1 MENLIKQAILKRKI
15 TLFVLIICIGFGV
28 YNYMISPRQETPEIL
43 APVALV
49 SVVYPGA
56 SPEDIESL
64 VTSKIEDEMSEL
76 IGYDYSYSY
85 SRNSIAVVVLR
96 LEYDT
101 DINATWDDLR
111 QAMVDLQSE
120 LPSECDRIDVNTD
133 LTDTAGMMISM
144 SSDKYSLEQLE
155 RYANSFNRELSKID
169 GISRF
174 DVVGSQSKELVIELD
189 YQKMNR
195 FNLSYKDMVNLVRSQ
210 NIEIPS
216 GTVGSG
222 KDKIN
227 VKVSGLFESIQDI
240 ENIVIAVSQD
250 NGSIARL
257 KDIATVKLEL
267 ADSNYKIIHDGKN
280 TILLTGYFKSNK
292 NIVAVGKEVDLKIAE
307 LSKTLPSEVKFTTIL
322 DQPKTVDKSVKDFAM
337 NLLQGVFFV
346 IIVVFIG
353 MGLRNAIIVSTAIPA
368 SILITFACMKL
379 LGIQIHQISIA
390 ALIVSLGMLVDNA
403 IVVSDAIQ
411 VRLDEDEERLK
422 ACINGVKEVAIPV
435 LTSTLTTVAAF
446 LPLLMLNSIAGEYIS
461 SLPAIVMIS
470 LVVSY
475 IIAIFITPT
484 MAYIFFKK
492 REIKLKKGI
501 FRNFFDKLLIVSMKL
516 KAVVIVVM
524 IAIFGLTVYLG
535 LGLGLQFFPY
545 ADTDMLYIEIKSE
558 QSSNFDATESLV
570 EQVIGIIDNES
581 YVNNY
586 TVAIGDGLP
595 KFYQTMPVPSPSQD
609 YAQMMVIVD
618 MEKMKAAGDFDN
630 MTQYIDHLQEE
641 MNLHVFGGSIQ
652 VKQLEQGEP
661 VGAPVVVRLSGDNL
675 DQLGKYANTVVSK
688 LEKIPG
694 TVNVENDFDDYNYEF
709 FVDVKDVEA
718 GYYGLSKYD
727 IQNEISIALYGRQAG
742 VYNKENNE
750 YDIRIISNI
759 EEKDDL
765 DNLGIK
771 SSIAPTKVL
780 LKNIARVET
789 SSSIPVIRKY
799 DRDVTVRVYSDV
811 KYGYNPVEIQGIL
824 SAQLSKEQV
833 EGITITYDGEKQ
845 KIEENFGDVGESGL
859 LALVLVYLILLI
871 QFNSFKQPLVILLT
885 IPLSA
890 FGSIVGLTLAGQ
902 SLSFTAILGI
912 VSLLGIV
919 VNNAIVLVDF
929 INSERAEGKSI
940 EVACYD
946 AVDKRFRPIMLST
959 ITTVIGLT
967 PLIYSGSELFVPMAI
982 SLMSGLMISTL
993 FTLVVIP
1000 VVYSLFI
1007 KETHGVSKHNETIES
1022 VKVDEGQS
1030 KETLQNETETKVEST
1045 DDSENYQLNIHVRR

>member
-1 MENLIKQAILKRKI
+1 MGNMIKQAILKRKI
-15 TLFVLIICIGFGV
+15 TLFVLIICIGFGI
-28 YNYMISPRQETPEIL
+28 YNYAVSPRQETPEIV
-43 APVALV
+43 APVALI

-64 VTSKIEDEMSEL
+64 VTSKIEDELSEL
-76 IGYDYSYSY
+76 VGYDYSYSY
-85 SRNSIAVVVLR
+85 SRNSIAVVILR

-101 DINATWDDLR
+101 DIMSTWDDLR
-111 QAMVDLQSE
+111 QSMIDLQSE
-120 LPSECDRIDVNTD
+120 LPSECDTIQVNTD

-155 RYANSFNRELSKID
+155 GYADRFKRELSKID

-174 DVVGSQSKELVIELD
+174 DVVGSQAKELTIEVD
-189 YQKMNR
+189 YQKLNR
-195 FNLSYKDMVNLVRSQ
+195 YQMSYNDLVNLVRSQ

-216 GTVGSG
+216 GTVGTG

-227 VKVSGLFESIQDI
+227 VKVSGLFESIEDI
-240 ENIVIAVSQD
+240 ENIVIAVSED

-257 KDIATVKLEL
+257 KDVADVSLEL
-267 ADSNYKIIHDGKN
+267 ADSNYKIIHDGDN
-280 TILLTGYFKSNK
+280 AILLTGYFKSNK
-292 NIVAVGKEVDLKIAE
+292 NIVTVGKEVDQTIETLR
-307 LSKTLPSEVKFTTIL
+307 KTLPKDIKFTTIL
-322 DQPKTVDKSVKDFAM
+322 DQPKTVDRSVKDFAK
-337 NLLQGVFFV
+337 NLLQGVLFV

-353 MGLRNAIIVSTAIPA
+353 MGIRNAIIVSTAIPA

-403 IVVSDAIQ
+403 IVVSDGIQ
-411 VRLDEDEERLK
+411 VRLDNDEDRLL
-422 ACINGVKEVAIPV
+422 ACIHGVKEVAIPV

-446 LPLLMLNSIAGEYIS
+446 LPLLLLNSIAGEYIS

-475 IIAIFITPT
+475 LIAIFITPT
-484 MAYIFFKK
+484 MAFIFFKK
-492 REIKLKKGI
+492 RKKKAKKGF
-501 FRNFFDKLLIVSMKL
+501 FRTLFDKLLMIGMKIKPL
-516 KAVVIVVM
+516 VVIGM
-524 IAIFGLTVYLG
+524 ISIFALTVYLAFE
-535 LGLGLQFFPY
+535 LGLQFFPF

-558 QSSNFDATESLV
+558 QSNNFEATEALV
-570 EQVIGIIDNES
+570 DQVIGVIDSEDL
-581 YVNNY
+581 VKNY
-586 TVAIGDGLP
+586 TFAIGDGLP
-595 KFYQTMPVPSPSQD
+595 KFYQTMPVPTPSQD

-618 MEKMKAAGDFDN
+618 IEEMSSRGDYIN
-630 MTQYIDHLQEE
+630 LTQYIDHLQEE
-641 MNLHVFGGSIQ
+641 MDRQVFGGSIQ

-661 VGAPVVVRLSGDNL
+661 VGAPVVVRLSGENL
-675 DQLGKYANTVVSK
+675 EQLGEYSKTVIKY
-688 LEKIPG
+688 LETIPG
-694 TVNVENDFDDYNYEF
+694 TVNVESDYDDYNYEF
-709 FVDVKDVEA
+709 FIDVKDIEA

-727 IQNEISIALYGRQAG
+727 IQNEISIALNGRQAG
-742 VYNKENNE
+742 VYNKNSNE
-750 YDIRIISNI
+750 YNIKIISNI
-759 EEKDDL
+759 KEKDDL

-771 SSIAPTKVL
+771 SSFAPSKVS
-780 LKNIARVET
+780 LKNIADIET

-799 DRDVTVRVYSDV
+799 DRALTVRVYSDV
-811 KYGYNPVEIQGIL
+811 KYGYNPVEVQG
-824 SAQLSKEQV
+824 QLASMLDQETLEDIV
-833 EGITITYDGEKQ
+833 VTYDGEKQ
-845 KIEENFGDVGESGL
+845 KIQENFGDVGDSAV
-859 LALVLVYLILLI
+859 LAVVLVFLILLI

-890 FGSIVGLTLAGQ
+890 FGSIIGLTLSGQ
-902 SLSFTAILGI
+902 TLSFTAILGI

-967 PLIYSGSELFVPMAI
+967 PLVYSGSELFVPMAI
-982 SLMSGLMISTL
+982 SLMSGLMVSTI

-1000 VVYSLFI
+1000 VIYSLFI
-1007 KETHGVSKHNETIES
+1007 KET
-1022 VKVDEGQS
+1022 
-1030 KETLQNETETKVEST
+1030 QNI
-1045 DDSENYQLNIHVRR
+1045 LNQQKI